1 MWDWVNVD
9 RVAVVVAIIAVI
21 VSVAS
26 VLYGRNQT
34 HIAQEAKQEARRS
47 ADAAEQQVKIAEAAK
62 EEARRAAD
70 AASDVA
76 KLEARRDHLAGAIKD
91 IELLRVESRQHPT
104 LPHRNLFAVFK
115 NGGHRVYRYSVQ
127 VEYNTNSHSPVG
139 TGRIHAGETVDV
151 HLLRDG
157 VRYGGILAWFDGEC
171 PCGQSDGDQGHWRK
185 FWRAPDPIVPQDEPP
200 NVH

>member
-1 MWDWVNVD
+1 MGGWVNVD
-9 RVAVVVAIIAVI
+9 RVAVIVAIIAVI

-26 VLYGRNQT
+26 VVYGRRQAN
-34 HIAQEAKQEARRS
+34 IAQEAKQEARRS

-62 EEARRAAD
+62 DEARRAAD

-76 KLEARRDHLAGAIKD
+76 RMEARRDHLAGAIRD
-91 IELLRVESRQHPT
+91 VELLEVESRQHPT

-115 NGGHRVYRYSVQ
+115 NSGHRVYRYSIQ

-139 TGRIHAGETVDV
+139 TGRIDAGETVAV
-151 HLLRDG
+151 YLLRDG
-157 VRYGGILAWFDGEC
+157 VPYGGIVAWFDGEC
-171 PCGQSDGDQGHWRK
+171 PCDQPDGDQGHWRK
-185 FWRAPDPIVPQDEPP
+185 FWRAPAPVVPQDEPP